1 MVFRSPLQNRFCPTP
16 FLPASGAGPLPEIRP
31 TIAGRPQE
39 NSEESFPPPL
49 PCRAPSIKFGQK
61 ERSSLGQI
69 RSQIPRLRN
78 LSAVKR
84 WVVSIVRTKRLGGR
98 KVGGKDSRNFW
109 EYIWKGCLL
118 VGPCRPVLRDQSCG
132 TCSGRKAG
140 GSTFPP
146 DGASLRRAP
155 ATNASMRWRW
165 LASYV

>member
-31 TIAGRPQE
+31 TIVGRPQE

-84 WVVSIVRTKRLGGR
+84 WVVSIVRTKRLGGP
-98 KVGGKDSRNFW
+98 KVGGAKILGIPWN
-109 EYIWKGCLL
+109 
-118 VGPCRPVLRDQSCG
+118 RP
-132 TCSGRKAG
+132 GRVAC
-140 GSTFPP
+140 
-146 DGASLRRAP
+146 
-155 ATNASMRWRW
+155 
-165 LASYV
+165 